1 MPHVYTRVELARWS
15 PGTLRDD
22 ALETLAALEEARSVL
37 AKLLALPHAKYE
49 LSYLDRG
56 IGTSTESA
64 VWLDVRRI
72 VERK

>member
-1 MPHVYTRVELARWS
+1 MGHGRVRDAELERAQIHDCAA
-15 PGTLRDD
+15 TLHQ
-22 ALETLAALEEARSVL
+22 LSEARVVL

-72 VERK
+72 VEGK